1 MANLMN
7 SQSQKITNKVS
18 NVPEATHVWEHQIG
32 ETPLAY
38 RLFSVYRDMGINR
51 DIRVAAK
58 DIGRGYRTVKNL
70 SIENQWV
77 LRAQSYDEHIRLDNE
92 RKLQYEIIEA
102 RKRHHRLGML
112 MMDMAQESIENLRS
126 CGDLLSVKDI
136 VQLTDCGHR
145 IESTAL
151 GLANEITES
160 RIAADVQVSQKETIP
175 VAILERIGKEI
186 ATAKSMGEDVS
197 TIEAEFE
204 ELVKVPQLLAGG
216 NGNGEKIPVSV

>member
-1 MANLMN
+1 MKNQDQEL
-7 SQSQKITNKVS
+7 QKGTYDHDVAI
-18 NVPEATHVWEHQIG
+18 HVFDKQVG

-38 RLFSVYRDMGINR
+38 NLFSVFRDMGINR
-51 DIRVAAK
+51 DLRVASK
-58 DIGRGYRTVKNL
+58 DMGRSYKSVKNL
-70 SIENQWV
+70 SISNQWIM
-77 LRAQSYDEHIRLDNE
+77 RAASYDDSVRLDNE

-151 GLANEITES
+151 GMANEITES

-204 ELVKVPQLLAGG
+204 ELVKVPQLLADD
-216 NGNGEKIPVSV
+216 NGNGEVKVPVSV